1 MIQVRE
7 LPNGYA
13 VMIGKCVIERA
24 CTRAEATRLA
34 EYYKAYGVV

>member
-13 VMIGKCVIERA
+13 VMIGKCVVERA
-24 CTRAEATRLA
+24 CTLSEATRLA
-34 EYYKAYGVV
+34 EYYKAYGVL